1 MSYKLK
7 LAFMALLLIV
17 IGVLTDQVYQAVV
30 ELDRHALPIVSTSC
44 NTQVATPIPDPA
56 PEATKA
62 PEAVKKQDPALKL
75 DEAPNIIKDPFA
87 DIKFTQK
94 AVRYRPIA
102 AIRSDDFGA
111 AERHLPLTIYKGEK
125 KRLEED
131 TLRKTIKAV
140 VLRFPN
146 LRHTKD
152 LQDLL
157 FETMLVESNLLGIS
171 RKQLEMYNNFGI
183 AQFRVDT
190 AKDTLGWLKHI
201 RKDVYDVIMDLY
213 VKELSLKDNLRYNIP
228 FAIGMMAQYYWRI
241 APDLYP
247 NITTLEKRGI
257 LWKSAYNTAKGLG
270 TVNAYKNRVKK
281 YYRNKSNS
289 VASAD
294 SKRI

>member
-7 LAFMALLLIV
+7 LAFMVLLLIV
-17 IGVLTDQVYQAVV
+17 IGILTDQVYRTVV
-30 ELDRHALPIVSTSC
+30 ELNRHPLPITAA
-44 NTQVATPIPDPA
+44 TYDTHKVAP
-56 PEATKA
+56 ATKA
-62 PEAVKKQDPALKL
+62 PNPVKQEPVIKL
-75 DEAPNIIKDPFA
+75 DEAPNILKDPYA

-102 AIRSDDFGA
+102 AIRNDDFGA
-111 AERHLPLTIYKGEK
+111 AERNLPLTIYKGEK
-125 KRLEED
+125 KRLEEE
-131 TLRKTIKAV
+131 TLRQTIKAV

-183 AQFRVDT
+183 AQFRIDT

-201 RKDVYDVIMDLY
+201 RKDVYNVIMDLY
-213 VKELSLKDNLRYNIP
+213 AKDLSLKDNLRYNIP

-281 YYRNKSNS
+281 YYRSKNTPS
-289 VASAD
+289 VASAN